1 MNTHIDP
8 IFLGEVYTTYR
19 QCLELMGINCT
30 LGCDAPE
37 ELQHIK
43 SGEQFFA
50 EVNLKHLIKDAPIIF
65 DVGANEGRYAEMI
78 SSVFPRASLYCFEP
92 HPKNFERLKQR
103 GVDATFLELALGEEK
118 KSCALF
124 ERVDYPEGSEMA
136 SVYETVITELHGVES
151 VKIDVKMQTIDN
163 LVRENNLPQIDF
175 LKIDVEGHELGVLQ
189 GARQTIA
196 AGKLKVV
203 QYEFNHP
210 NIESKVFMRDFRK
223 ELKDY
228 QFFRLVEQGVLPLL
242 DHPIFQEIF
251 GYQNIVAVHDS
262 LSLKVPYARTSR
274 ETHFIPQH
282 LAG

>member
-1 MNTHIDP
+1 MNTHLDP

-50 EVNLKHLIKDAPIIF
+50 EGNLKHLIKDTPIIF

-92 HPKNFERLKQR
+92 HPKSFERLKQR
-103 GVDATFLELALGEEK
+103 GVDGIFLELALGEEEK
-118 KSCALF
+118 PCTLF

-136 SVYETVITELHGVES
+136 SVHETVITELHGVDS
-151 VKIDVKMQTIDN
+151 IKIDVKMQTIDN
-163 LVRENNLPQIDF
+163 FVRENNLSQIDF

-251 GYQNIVAVHDS
+251 GYQNIVAVHNS

-274 ETHFIPQH
+274 GTHFIPQH
-282 LAG
+282 LSG